1 MFPTFLF
8 RESRQMEWEFH
19 ILKILFRNA
28 FRNKLRSGLTILG
41 ITIAILAF
49 GLLRTVISAWYSGV
63 EASSATRLVTRNS
76 VSLIFPLPLS
86 YRDRIRQ
93 ISNVKTISYGTWF
106 GGVYV
111 EEKNFFPNFA
121 VDPKTFFGL
130 YPEFILSPNEKE
142 TFFND
147 RKGCVVGRK
156 LAARF
161 GWKMGDIITLKGAIF
176 FGNWDFVIR
185 GIYRGRDKDTDET
198 QFMFHWD
205 YLNEKLKKT
214 PHPWAD
220 QVGYYMV
227 GVTRPDAATEVA
239 IAIDQMFKNSLAET
253 LTETE
258 KAFQQGFIAMSG
270 AIVMAIQIVSF
281 VVIIIIMAVGAN
293 TMAMTTRERIG
304 EYAILKTL
312 GFGGGHIAGLIL
324 GESLVITLFG
334 CVLGIVLTFPAA
346 KVFSSELGAYF
357 PNFNVERTTLLFDL
371 LAALAVAFTAAIIP
385 IHRAIRIKIADGLRR
400 IG

>member
-1 MFPTFLF
+1 
-8 RESRQMEWEFH
+8 
-19 ILKILFRNA
+19 
-28 FRNKLRSGLTILG
+28 
-41 ITIAILAF
+41 
-49 GLLRTVISAWYSGV
+49 
-63 EASSATRLVTRNS
+63 
-76 VSLIFPLPLS
+76 
-86 YRDRIRQ
+86 
-93 ISNVKTISYGTWF
+93 
-106 GGVYV
+106 
-111 EEKNFFPNFA
+111 
-121 VDPKTFFGL
+121 
-130 YPEFILSPNEKE
+130 
-142 TFFND
+142 
-147 RKGCVVGRK
+147 
-156 LAARF
+156 
-161 GWKMGDIITLKGAIF
+161 
-176 FGNWDFVIR
+176 
-185 GIYRGRDKDTDET
+185 
-198 QFMFHWD
+198 MFHWD

-258 KAFQQGFIAMSG
+258 KAFQQGFLAMSG
-270 AIVMAIQIVSF
+270 AIVMAVQIVSF
-281 VVIIIIMAVGAN
+281 VVIVIIMAVGAN

-334 CVLGIVLTFPAA
+334 CVLGMVLTFPAA

-357 PNFNVERTTLLFDL
+357 PNFNVERATLLFDL
-371 LAALAVAFTAAIIP
+371 LAAFAVALTAAIIP
-385 IHRAIRIKIADGLRR
+385 TQRAIRVRIADGLRR

>member
-1 MFPTFLF
+1 ML
-8 RESRQMEWEFH
+8 

-371 LAALAVAFTAAIIP
+371 LAALAVAFTGAIIP